1 MMKNFTLTPKQTK
14 LLTNL
19 VRAST
24 SPQSVALRAGLILDY
39 AESGNKSL
47 VATKYGVGRDTVRHW
62 CQRWQS
68 HQAELDQ
75 LETKNQAGTLSDTL
89 YRREMETILADAE
102 RPGAPA
108 TFTENQKQ
116 QIIAMATRKPEDEGV
131 PVTHWSH
138 DLLARTVVD
147 KGIVT
152 SISPAQIG
160 RFLKERGIAT
170 APKSVLG
177 TSQHC

>member
-1 MMKNFTLTPKQTK
+1 M
-14 LLTNL
+14 
-19 VRAST
+19 
-24 SPQSVALRAGLILDY
+24 
-39 AESGNKSL
+39 
-47 VATKYGVGRDTVRHW
+47 
-62 CQRWQS
+62 
-68 HQAELDQ
+68 
-75 LETKNQAGTLSDTL
+75 LED
-89 YRREMETILADAE
+89 AD

-108 TFTENQKQ
+108 TFTESQKQ

-160 RFLKERGIAT
+160 RFLKGSHAAASSEPI
-170 APKSVLG
+170 LG
-177 TSQHC
+177 TSQYRGLG